1 MNHGT
6 SLLRQ
11 DGRRE
16 DQIRPV
22 KISRDFIKY
31 AEGSVLI
38 EMGGTKVICTASVEE
53 KVPPFLKDK
62 GRGWV
67 TAEYAMLPRA
77 TQDRTQREAVKGRQ
91 GGRTLEIQRLVG
103 RSLRAVTDMAEM
115 GERTVWIDCD
125 VIQADGGTR
134 TASITGAFIALA
146 DAFAVLKRKKLIKR
160 RPITDYLA
168 AISIGKVGGQI
179 MVDLAYEEDA
189 LADVDLNLVMT
200 GRGRYVEVQGT
211 AERAPFEKK
220 DLDEFVALGWKAIQ
234 DLVAL
239 QRELIGSLE

>member
-1 MNHGT
+1 MNHGM

-146 DAFAVLKRKKLIKR
+146 DAFSVLRRKNLIKT
-160 RPITDYLA
+160 RPLTDYLA
-168 AISIGKVGGQI
+168 AISIGQVGGQI

-189 LADVDLNLVMT
+189 LAEVDLNLVMT

-239 QRELIGSLE
+239 QKELVGRLE